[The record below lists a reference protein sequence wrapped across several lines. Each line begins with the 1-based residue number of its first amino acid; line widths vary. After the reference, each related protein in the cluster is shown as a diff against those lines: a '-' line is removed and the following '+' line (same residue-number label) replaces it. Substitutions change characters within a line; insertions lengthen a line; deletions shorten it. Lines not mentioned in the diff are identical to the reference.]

1 MAKVFESGT
10 NLELEQFSYL
20 SKMQGAFI
28 GIPEEGDG
36 KPPHLKNVSVKK
48 KKNSNGEDICHNNRR
63 RSDSS
68 MKLEEEEGEF

>member
-48 KKNSNGEDICHNNRR
+48 KKTPMERIFAIIIVDA
-63 RSDSS
+63 RSRV
-68 MKLEEEEGEF
+68 